1 MSSSLRYIALG
12 AVALVAFL
20 LANSLF
26 IVQQTQQA
34 LVVRL
39 GAVRSEIREPGLYFK
54 VPFIETVITI
64 DNRILDLDLP
74 AQEILASDQ
83 NRLVVDAFSRFRVV
97 NPLRF
102 YQAVNSIAGAQGRLF
117 PIASSAV
124 RNVLAD
130 ASSAAIIRT
139 DRAALMNRI
148 QDEVNKQARGFG
160 IEIID
165 IRLTRVDLP
174 DQNSA
179 QVYERMRSERERE
192 AADLRANGQQQ
203 AATIRARADR
213 DVAVILGEANR
224 RAEEVRGTGDAERTR
239 LLAEAHARDPDF
251 FSFFRSMQAYETA
264 LKSGD
269 TRMVLSPDSPFF
281 RYFTDPAGGG
291 RAAAPR
297 P

>member
-1 MSSSLRYIALG
+1 LG